1 MRVSNRYLTNLAPDD
16 VAGFYDGFRRLLSD
30 VCGAKIESAPEA
42 ADALIAQ
49 VATIT
54 DEPIGLE
61 TRLALTLLADLNS
74 NGELDRLWFGRGSI
88 KGRVQPYSLIIEDLS
103 QIDPF
108 CSSVGIVRYRNGNPW
123 FALQT
128 VDISKDVCTIQVLSR
143 RIRRKQVELTQ
154 EQSTGRPVLRAFL
167 YQFLAEFD
175 CGQSVII
182 TDSPP
187 SIDPVRGILVETFG
201 APLELENTMLFEGE
215 NTFVRISWVGFW
227 AVTLWIPDA
236 NAPHLI
242 SKDLCKALAF
252 HPDNLKPV
260 V

>member
-30 VCGAKIESAPEA
+30 VCGAKIESAPKASET
-42 ADALIAQ
+42 LIAQ

-61 TRLALTLLADLNS
+61 ARLALTLLADLKS
-74 NGELDRLWFGRGSI
+74 NGELDRLWFGRGTI
-88 KGRVQPYSLIIEDLS
+88 TGRVQPYSLIVEDLS
-103 QIDPF
+103 RIDVTCP
-108 CSSVGIVRYRNGNPW
+108 SVGFVRFRKGNPW
-123 FALQT
+123 FALQSTDIAKDICT
-128 VDISKDVCTIQVLSR
+128 VQVLER
-143 RIRRKQVELTQ
+143 RMRRKQVELVQ
-154 EQSTGRPVLRAFL
+154 AQSTGRPLLRAFL
-167 YQFLAEFD
+167 YQVLAEFD
-175 CGQSVII
+175 CGESVII

-227 AVTLWIPDA
+227 AVTLWIPNA